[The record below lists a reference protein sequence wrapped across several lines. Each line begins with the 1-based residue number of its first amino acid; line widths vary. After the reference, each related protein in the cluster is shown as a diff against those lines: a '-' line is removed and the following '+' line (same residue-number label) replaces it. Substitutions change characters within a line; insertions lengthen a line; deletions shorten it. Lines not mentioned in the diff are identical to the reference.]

1 MSVTVHQL
9 AVGGFDHN
17 FSYLAVAAN
26 GDALLVD
33 PTGDAEVI
41 CMAVEAAGSITP
53 RYILLTHGH
62 LDHTQAVGE
71 ALGFFPAEVVAHPNH
86 PLAGRT
92 RLRDGQLL
100 PFGETAVEAIFTP
113 GHTRD
118 SVCYRFADDSAVFTG
133 DVLFV
138 GCIGFC
144 RSKEMYN
151 SLMKKILPLAD
162 SLVVYSGHDYG
173 PVPFRTLGEEKK
185 LNPYLNCHSLEEFKA
200 ELQHLE

>member
-17 FSYLAVAAN
+17 FIYLAVAAN

-41 CMAVEAAGSITP
+41 RRAVEAAGSITP

>member
-1 MSVTVHQL
+1 M
-9 AVGGFDHN
+9 
-17 FSYLAVAAN
+17 
-26 GDALLVD
+26 
-33 PTGDAEVI
+33 
-41 CMAVEAAGSITP
+41 
-53 RYILLTHGH
+53 
-62 LDHTQAVGE
+62 
-71 ALGFFPAEVVAHPNH
+71 VAHPNH

>member
-1 MSVTVHQL
+1 MRPTAATTSPLQSTV
-9 AVGGFDHN
+9 
-17 FSYLAVAAN
+17 SAAN

-41 CMAVEAAGSITP
+41 RRAVEAAGSITP